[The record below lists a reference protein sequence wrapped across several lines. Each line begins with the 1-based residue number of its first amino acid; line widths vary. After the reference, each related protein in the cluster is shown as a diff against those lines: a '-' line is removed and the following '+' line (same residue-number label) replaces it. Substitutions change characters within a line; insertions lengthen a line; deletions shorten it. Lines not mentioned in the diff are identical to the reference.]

1 MKQYASLLALI
12 LFLATPAA
20 YGKAPDA
27 FISDTKPYQGDT
39 FVVRFS
45 GSAEPIS
52 GSLGSAELVFFPYR
66 TSYMAVLPIPAAENP
81 GARSLTVRF
90 KDGERFTRTITVRKR
105 NFVTVDLGIPKE
117 LGLTTNQLIT
127 KLGDEKVNIEN
138 TVRERT
144 NQVFFEKAFG
154 LPLADNRTVT
164 SPYGEIRKTGDSVIR
179 HWGIDLK
186 AREGAAVGA
195 ISGGVVK
202 RAYYDTVYG
211 NTIIID
217 HGEGIYSLSMHMK
230 EMRKKEGDRVE
241 RGTVIGLVGNTGYS
255 TSAHLHL
262 SIKVNS
268 VSVDPVRFMNGFR

>member
-1 MKQYASLLALI
+1 M
-12 LFLATPAA
+12 A
-20 YGKAPDA
+20 YGKTVTAS
-27 FISDTKPYQGDT
+27 ISDTKPYQGDT

-45 GSAEPIS
+45 GGAEPIA
-52 GSLGSAELVFFPYR
+52 GTLGGTELVFFPYR
-66 TSYMAVLPIPAAENP
+66 TSYMAVLPIPAAEKP
-81 GARSLTVRF
+81 GARPLTVRF
-90 KDGERFTRTITVRKR
+90 KDGETFVRTITVRKR

-117 LGLTTNQLIT
+117 LGLTTSQLIT

-138 TVRERT
+138 TVKERT
-144 NQVFFEKAFG
+144 GQVYFEKAFG